1 MSHHK
6 IRVSLEMILFLKQ
19 VHQLKELSTDFFFS
33 LYHYKSNQDQEPI
46 NFMNI
51 LYELNLL
58 MKMILNVLTIINTR
72 HVDTLKLKIFIVNQ

>member
-6 IRVSLEMILFLKQ
+6 IRISLEMILFLKQ

-46 NFMNI
+46 DIMNI
-51 LYELNLL
+51 LYEYNLFINL
-58 MKMILNVLTIINTR
+58 IFNVVTIINTR
-72 HVDTLKLKIFIVNQ
+72 HVDTLKLKYLL

>member
-1 MSHHK
+1 
-6 IRVSLEMILFLKQ
+6 MILYPKQ

-46 NFMNI
+46 SIMSI

-58 MKMILNVLTIINTR
+58 IKLILIML
-72 HVDTLKLKIFIVNQ
+72 LPL